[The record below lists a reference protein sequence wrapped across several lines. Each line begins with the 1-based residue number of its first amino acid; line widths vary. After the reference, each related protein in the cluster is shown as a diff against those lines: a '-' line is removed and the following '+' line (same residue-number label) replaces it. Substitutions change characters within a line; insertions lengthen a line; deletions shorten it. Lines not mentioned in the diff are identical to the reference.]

1 MATVSGSVST
11 TTRNPRH
18 WQLAVLVM
26 ATLPEITTSF
36 GHRARSFDHLV
47 GGHEQARRHGQAER
61 LRSSKIEDCFV
72 LGRRLYWKVGWLGTT
87 QDTVDIRRGLPKHLD
102 LIGPV

>member
-26 ATLPEITTSF
+26 ETLPEITTSF
-36 GHRARSFDHLV
+36 GYQFRSFDHLV
-47 GGHEQARRHGQAER
+47 GAGEQGRRHFEAEAFG
-61 LRSSKIEDCFV
+61 RSEIDDQLE
-72 LGRRLYWKVGWLGTT
+72 LGRRLDRQVARLLALE
-87 QDTVDIRRGLPKHLD
+87 DAIDVRCRA
-102 LIGPV
+102 PV